1 MKNNEQA
8 KRIKA
13 VRNRKGFSQDE
24 LSEASGLSLRTI
36 QRIEN
41 GETVPHGDS
50 LKRLAIALQVAP
62 DEIIDW
68 QIQEDDSL
76 ITMLNLSQLGFL
88 AFPLLG
94 ILIPLVIWNLSRDK
108 IKNMNSVGKSILNF
122 QISWTLSLFAL
133 NIIIAIGSVLLF
145 RNFRDGILPIII
157 LTALLYIFN
166 LVTIIKNT
174 ISYNKKYRVSYGPAF
189 NFLS

>member
-76 ITMLNLSQLGFL
+76 ITMLNL
-88 AFPLLG
+88 
-94 ILIPLVIWNLSRDK
+94 LICSGN
-108 IKNMNSVGKSILNF
+108 
-122 QISWTLSLFAL
+122 
-133 NIIIAIGSVLLF
+133 
-145 RNFRDGILPIII
+145 
-157 LTALLYIFN
+157 
-166 LVTIIKNT
+166 
-174 ISYNKKYRVSYGPAF
+174 YR
-189 NFLS
+189 